1 MAQGFGQDIQSSSS
15 RVNQLKR
22 KVKGLVK
29 SDDVMF
35 EIISV
40 FRETEIIPSVGKYY
54 TFIYTPK
61 TQDIEFD
68 QFPLIAC
75 IDVQRWGFK
84 GVNYH
89 WGSVRNYTW
98 QEVEGFLHVIEDD
111 EIEYLRSLNYGN
123 FFGP

>member
-75 IDVQRWGFK
+75 IDVQRWGFR

-98 QEVEGFLHVIEDD
+98 QEVEGL
-111 EIEYLRSLNYGN
+111 SLIHI
-123 FFGP
+123 

>member
-40 FRETEIIPSVGKYY
+40 FRGLKLFLLLVNIIPSSIHQRLK
-54 TFIYTPK
+54 ISN
-61 TQDIEFD
+61 
-68 QFPLIAC
+68 LI
-75 IDVQRWGFK
+75 
-84 GVNYH
+84 
-89 WGSVRNYTW
+89 S
-98 QEVEGFLHVIEDD
+98 
-111 EIEYLRSLNYGN
+111 SL
-123 FFGP
+123 

>member
-40 FRETEIIPSVGKYY
+40 FRETEIIPSVG
-54 TFIYTPK
+54 I
-61 TQDIEFD
+61 
-68 QFPLIAC
+68 
-75 IDVQRWGFK
+75 
-84 GVNYH
+84 
-89 WGSVRNYTW
+89 
-98 QEVEGFLHVIEDD
+98 
-111 EIEYLRSLNYGN
+111 
-123 FFGP
+123 